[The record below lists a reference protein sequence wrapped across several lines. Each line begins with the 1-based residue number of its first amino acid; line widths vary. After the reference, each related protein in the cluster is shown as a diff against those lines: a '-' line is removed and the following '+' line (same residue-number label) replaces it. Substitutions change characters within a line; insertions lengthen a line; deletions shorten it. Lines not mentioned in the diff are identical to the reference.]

1 MWHADFER
9 EKIMMTYNILS
20 ARDAQDTL
28 QKLTYIPW
36 AEWQE
41 IHNRYNYF
49 RDGYE
54 DEYIDKILGEK
65 CVNLPYF
72 EDLRFIFSHV
82 STSAN
87 SCNDIKTLG
96 LIRYAYLNSQTELY
110 SFLNENGITI
120 ELSKSKLH
128 YHSKTIDISFG
139 DCPPEYEEEKYAAWS
154 VGRKVYYDYCVC
166 GFLSYSSSAY
176 LGYVHKRPEILMDI
190 DNLLKTNLSDQWEKT
205 HQAYEVIAQV
215 DAKKI
220 VYEGD
225 KEQDEH
231 QKVLNYLMKA
241 YWCAFSD
248 EENII
253 LLQNDMEILPADIL
267 EIRPFDRW

>member
-1 MWHADFER
+1 
-9 EKIMMTYNILS
+9 MTDI
-20 ARDAQDTL
+20 T
-28 QKLTYIPW
+28 W

-41 IHNRYNYF
+41 IHNRYDYF

-54 DEYIDKILGEK
+54 DEYVDKILEER
-65 CVNLPYF
+65 CANLPCF
-72 EDLRFIFSHV
+72 EDLRFVFSHV

-96 LIRYAYLNSQTELY
+96 LIRHAYRNSQTELY
-110 SFLNENGITI
+110 SFLRENGITI
-120 ELSKSKLH
+120 EMSKPELH

-139 DCPPEYEEEKYAAWS
+139 DCPPEYEEGKYAAWS

-166 GFLSYSSSAY
+166 GFLSFSSSAY

-190 DNLLKTNLSDQWEKT
+190 DNLLKTNLADQWEKS
-205 HQAYEVIAQV
+205 HQAYEVIARV
-215 DAKKI
+215 DARKI
-220 VYEGD
+220 VYDGD

-231 QKVLNYLMKA
+231 QKTLNYLMKA

-248 EENII
+248 DENIV
-253 LLQNDMEILPADIL
+253 LLQNDVKIPPADIL
-267 EIRPFDRW
+267 EIRPFDRWQ